1 MTAKQH
7 IFRVRRNYNQWVAN
21 QTLEDYAL
29 RFTAKSARRWSAARV
44 ATTALGAI
52 SFLALEAIGG
62 AITLHYGF
70 DNAVAAIL
78 AVSSIIFLTAIPIS
92 YYAAKYGVD
101 IDLLTRGAGFGY
113 IGSTITSLIYASFTF
128 IFFALEAAI
137 MAMALDLLFDI
148 PLVWG
153 YLISSVVIIPLVTHG
168 ITFISR
174 FQLWTQPLWLT
185 LQLLPFMFI
194 IYADASAVESW
205 TAFAGTPPL
214 DANTAALNGSTASA
228 ESLAAATPAT
238 GVSIL
243 LFGAASAVIFSLIA
257 QIGEQVD
264 FLRFLPEPNAKTR
277 WRWWA
282 ALIAGGP
289 GWIVIGAI
297 KILAGSF
304 LAVLALNHGIG
315 MEEAADP
322 TRMYMVAFTYITS
335 SPEVA
340 LSVAGIFVILSQLK
354 INVTNAYAG
363 SIAWS
368 NFFSRLT
375 HSHPGRVVW
384 LVFNVAIA
392 LLLMELGV
400 YRALEQTLGFYG
412 IVAVAWLGSLVA
424 DLVINKPLGL
434 SPKHIE
440 FKRAHLY
447 DINPVGVG
455 SMLIASVMGIV
466 CHAGVLGDIA
476 QALSHFIALGLA
488 LICAPLIAIVTRGR
502 YYLAR
507 PVTSIS
513 DVEQL
518 RYHAHHQATVSCCI
532 CEHKFEYE
540 DMTYCPAYAGDICSL
555 CCSLDARCQDYC
567 KPDAGYVH
575 QVGNFLKR
583 FLPESIGDN
592 INSRLGHFIIL
603 VVVINGL
610 SAILLSLIYF
620 QTPIDAPETAALLE
634 ATLWKVFFLLVIITG
649 VVSWL
654 FVLAHESRVVAQ
666 EESQR
671 QTRLLMEEIEAHERT
686 DRALQTAKEQAEAA
700 NLAKSRYLTGISHEL
715 RSPLNA
721 VLGYAQLLE
730 KASDIPTSR
739 KDALGVIRRSG
750 EHLADLIEGL
760 LDISKIEAGRL
771 DLHQDQ
777 VRLSLLL
784 EQLVHMFRLQAEAK
798 GLEFIYE
805 CHDRLPELVRTD
817 EKRLRQILINLLSNA
832 VKYTNK
838 GKVVFKL
845 RYRSQVAE
853 FTVTDTGEG
862 IAAENMERIFRPF
875 ERVHR
880 PGSTATGT
888 GLGLT
893 ITRLLCEIMGGDIAV
908 TSKLGQGSQFKASL
922 MLASITNPQR
932 ESITAPVQT
941 IYGYQG
947 AVRRLLLVDDDA
959 SHRQLMRAMLSPLGF
974 DIIDMDNPLAVV
986 TRYKDEVAQG
996 TAPDLIMLDVSMPE
1010 MSGWQVAEQLRAQDY
1025 HGPILMVSADASEG
1039 KEHLANAHHAQ
1050 EPQTDAP
1057 QPPLHNAYVI
1067 KPVRLP
1073 LLLDHIGSL
1082 LKLTWCYE
1090 KTTSSTAVQSFTPAA
1105 AHNNEQQIIATD
1117 NHRTPTQPLS
1127 ITDDALQQLKQLAAI
1142 GHKKGLLEHIQQLQN
1157 SSHHNKDS
1165 PWLQQ
1170 LQQLSTHFQFE
1181 KVIELIDD
1189 YCAAEL
1195 TH

>member
-1 MTAKQH
+1 MTETFPDEQLFNGETMTAKQH

-70 DNAVAAIL
+70 DNAVAAIC
-78 AVSSIIFLTAIPIS
+78 AVSLIIFLTAIPIS

-137 MAMALDLLFDI
+137 MAMALDLLFKI

-174 FQLWTQPLWLT
+174 FQLWSQPLWIV
-185 LQLLPFMFI
+185 LQLLPFVFI

-205 TAFAGTPPL
+205 TEFSGSLPPE
-214 DANTAALNGSTASA
+214 NTQGI
-228 ESLAAATPAT
+228 
-238 GVSIL
+238 SIL
-243 LFGAASAVIFSLIA
+243 LFGAASAVVFSLIA

-264 FLRFLPEPNAKTR
+264 FLRFMPAPQPEKK

-289 GWIVIGAI
+289 GWIVIGSI

-304 LAVLALNHGIG
+304 LAVLAINHGIG
-315 MEEAADP
+315 MQEAADP
-322 TRMYMVAFTYITS
+322 TRMYMVAFSYIAN

-340 LSVAGIFVILSQLK
+340 LSVAGIFVIISQLK

-400 YRALEQTLGFYG
+400 YRALEQTLGYYG

-424 DLVINKPLGL
+424 DLVINKPLGF
-434 SPKHIE
+434 SPPHIE

-447 DINPVGVG
+447 DINPVGFG
-455 SMLIASVMGIV
+455 SMLIASIAGIT
-466 CHAGVLGDIA
+466 CHSGLLGDIA
-476 QALSHFIALGLA
+476 QALSHFIALGVA
-488 LICAPLIAIVTRGR
+488 LLCAPLIAWGTQGR

-507 PVTSIS
+507 PAVNLAAEHNEH
-513 DVEQL
+513 DQK
-518 RYHAHHQATVSCCI
+518 HACLSCCI
-532 CEHKFEYE
+532 CEHKFELE
-540 DMTYCPAYAGDICSL
+540 DMTYCPAYAGHICSL
-555 CCSLDARCQDYC
+555 CCSLDARCNDHC
-567 KPDAGYVH
+567 KPGANYTE
-575 QVGNFLKR
+575 QVGIFFKQ
-583 FLPESIGDN
+583 FLPRSITDN
-592 INSRLGHFIIL
+592 INSRLGHFLIL
-603 VVVINGL
+603 VLVINGL

-634 ATLWKVFFLLVIITG
+634 ATLWKVFFLLVIVTG

-666 EESQR
+666 EETQR
-671 QTRLLMEEIEAHERT
+671 QTRLLMEEIDAHERT
-686 DRALQTAKEQAEAA
+686 DRALQAAKEEAEAA

-730 KASDIPTSR
+730 KDPSMPAHR
-739 KDALGVIRRSG
+739 RDALGVIRRSG

-777 VRLSLLL
+777 VRIALLL

-798 GLEFIYE
+798 GLQFIFE
-805 CHDRLPELVRTD
+805 CNDRLPEFVRTD

-832 VKYTNK
+832 IKYTDK
-838 GKVVFKL
+838 GSVTFKI

-862 IAAENMERIFRPF
+862 IATENIERIFRPF
-875 ERVHR
+875 ERVRR

-893 ITRLLCEIMGGDIAV
+893 ITRLLSEIMGGDISV
-908 TSKLGQGSQFKASL
+908 SSTPGKGSTFKASL
-922 MLASITNPQR
+922 MLSSISKPLT
-932 ESITAPVQT
+932 ESMTAPVQT
-941 IYGYQG
+941 IFGYRG
-947 AVRRLLLVDDDA
+947 PVRRLLLVDDES
-959 SHRQLMRAMLSPLGF
+959 SHRQLMRAMLTPLGF
-974 DIIDMDNPLAVV
+974 DIIDMDNPFDVIARLAQEHINE
-986 TRYKDEVAQG
+986 T
-996 TAPDLIMLDVSMPE
+996 TPDLIMLDVSMPG
-1010 MSGWQVAEQLRAQDY
+1010 MNGWQLAQAIRDNQY
-1025 HGPILMVSADASEG
+1025 TMPIIMVSADASEG
-1039 KEHLANAHHAQ
+1039 KELPATHDN
-1050 EPQTDAP
+1050 DAT
-1057 QPPLHNAYVI
+1057 PLHDAYVI
-1067 KPVRLP
+1067 KPVRIQ
-1073 LLLDHIGSL
+1073 LLLDHIGRL
-1082 LKLTWCYE
+1082 LKLNWCYE
-1090 KTTSSTAVQSFTPAA
+1090 KEHGPIQTSEP
-1105 AHNNEQQIIATD
+1105 QIIATETIGT
-1117 NHRTPTQPLS
+1117 RE
-1127 ITDDALQQLKQLAAI
+1127 LQNSDLDELVRLAAI
-1142 GHKKGLLEHIQQLQN
+1142 GHKKGLVEKIQQLQ
-1157 SSHHNKDS
+1157 HNGHYSPQDS
-1165 PWLQQ
+1165 QLLQQ
-1170 LQQLSTHFQFE
+1170 LASYSANFQFE
-1181 KVIELIDD
+1181 KILELIDQ
-1189 YCAAEL
+1189 YTAAAEPL
-1195 TH
+1195 

>member
-1 MTAKQH
+1 MFNGETMTAKQH

-70 DNAVAAIL
+70 NNAVAAIC
-78 AVSSIIFLTAIPIS
+78 AVSLIIFLTAIPIS

-137 MAMALDLLFDI
+137 MAMALDLLFQI
-148 PLVWG
+148 PLAWG
-153 YLISSVVIIPLVTHG
+153 YLISSLVIIPLVTHG

-174 FQLWTQPLWLT
+174 FQLWSQPLWIV
-185 LQLLPFMFI
+185 LQLLPFVFI

-205 TAFAGTPPL
+205 TEFSGNQPQA
-214 DANTAALNGSTASA
+214 DAQGI
-228 ESLAAATPAT
+228 
-238 GVSIL
+238 SIL
-243 LFGAASAVIFSLIA
+243 LFGAASAVVFSLIA

-264 FLRFLPEPNAKTR
+264 FLRFMPAPQPEKK

-289 GWIVIGAI
+289 GWIIIGSI

-304 LAVLALNHGIG
+304 LAVLAINHGISVD
-315 MEEAADP
+315 EAADP
-322 TRMYMVAFTYITS
+322 TRMYMVAFSYIAN

-340 LSVAGIFVILSQLK
+340 LSVAGIFVIISQLK

-400 YRALEQTLGFYG
+400 YRALEQTLGYYG

-424 DLVINKPLGL
+424 DLIINKPLGF
-434 SPKHIE
+434 SPPHIE

-447 DINPVGVG
+447 DINPVGFG
-455 SMLIASVMGIV
+455 SMFIASIAGIT
-466 CHAGVLGDIA
+466 CHSGLFGDIT
-476 QALSHFIALGLA
+476 QALSHFIALGMA
-488 LICAPLIAIVTRGR
+488 LVCAPAIAWATKGR

-507 PVTSIS
+507 PTINLT
-513 DVEQL
+513 VEKNVHDTK
-518 RYHAHHQATVSCCI
+518 HACLSCCI
-532 CEHKFEYE
+532 CEHKFELE
-540 DMTYCPAYAGDICSL
+540 DMTYCPAYAGHICSL
-555 CCSLDARCQDYC
+555 CCSLDARCNDHC
-567 KPDAGYVH
+567 KPGANYTE
-575 QVGNFLKR
+575 QVGVFLKR
-583 FLPESIGDN
+583 FLPRSITSN
-592 INSRLGHFIIL
+592 INSRLGHFLIL
-603 VVVINGL
+603 VAVINGL

-620 QTPIDAPETAALLE
+620 QTPIDAPETSALLE
-634 ATLWKVFFLLVIITG
+634 ATLWKVFFLLVIVTG

-666 EESQR
+666 EETQR
-671 QTRLLMEEIEAHERT
+671 QTRLLIEEIEAHERT
-686 DRALQTAKEQAEAA
+686 DRALQAAKEEAEAA

-730 KASDIPTSR
+730 KDTAIPAHR
-739 KDALGVIRRSG
+739 RDALSVIRRSG

-777 VRLSLLL
+777 VRIALLL

-798 GLEFIYE
+798 GLQFIFE
-805 CHDRLPELVRTD
+805 CKDRLPEFVRTD

-832 VKYTNK
+832 IKYTDQGN
-838 GKVVFKL
+838 VTFHI

-862 IAAENMERIFRPF
+862 IARENIERIFRPF
-875 ERVHR
+875 ERVRR

-893 ITRLLCEIMGGDIAV
+893 ITRLLSEIMGGDISV
-908 TSKLGQGSQFKASL
+908 TSTPGKGSTFKASL
-922 MLASITNPQR
+922 MLSSISKPVT
-932 ESITAPVQT
+932 ELFTTPVQT
-941 IYGYQG
+941 IFGYRG
-947 AVRRLLLVDDDA
+947 PVRRLMLVDDES

-974 DIIDMDNPLAVV
+974 DIIEMDNPLNVIARLAEEKANE
-986 TRYKDEVAQG
+986 TE
-996 TAPDLIMLDVSMPE
+996 PDLIMLDVSMPGLN
-1010 MSGWQVAEQLRAQDY
+1010 GWQLAQIIRDHHY
-1025 HGPILMVSADASEG
+1025 AMPIIMVSADASEG
-1039 KEHLANAHHAQ
+1039 KDLPAHHDN
-1050 EPQTDAP
+1050 EEM
-1057 QPPLHNAYVI
+1057 PLHNAYVI
-1067 KPVRLP
+1067 KPVRIQ
-1073 LLLDHIGSL
+1073 LLLDHIGRL
-1082 LKLTWCYE
+1082 LNLNWCYE
-1090 KTTSSTAVQSFTPAA
+1090 KETVNSNIVNSNVLEKP
-1105 AHNNEQQIIATD
+1105 HLIATD
-1117 NHRTPTQPLS
+1117 N
-1127 ITDDALQQLKQLAAI
+1127 INNLQGADLDELARLAAI
-1142 GHKKGLLEHIQQLQN
+1142 GHKKGLLEKILQLQN
-1157 SSHHNKDS
+1157 SGNYLAQDAQL
-1165 PWLQQ
+1165 LQQ
-1170 LQQLSTHFQFE
+1170 IASYSTNFQFE
-1181 KVIELIDD
+1181 KVLELIDR
-1189 YCAAEL
+1189 YTAAAEP
-1195 TH
+1195 H

>member
-1 MTAKQH
+1 MTARQH

-70 DNAVAAIL
+70 NNAVAAIC
-78 AVSSIIFLTAIPIS
+78 AVSLIIFLTAIPIS

-137 MAMALDLLFDI
+137 MAMALDLLFKI

-153 YLISSVVIIPLVTHG
+153 YLISSLVIIPLVTHG

-174 FQLWTQPLWLT
+174 FQLWSQPLWIV
-185 LQLLPFMFI
+185 LQLLPFVFI

-205 TAFAGTPPL
+205 TEFSGNSPQ
-214 DANTAALNGSTASA
+214 GSA
-228 ESLAAATPAT
+228 P
-238 GVSIL
+238 GFNIL
-243 LFGAASAVIFSLIA
+243 LFGAASAVVFSLIA

-264 FLRFLPEPNAKTR
+264 FLRFMPVPQPHKK

-289 GWIVIGAI
+289 GWIVIGSI

-304 LAVLALNHGIG
+304 LAVLAINHGIG
-315 MEEAADP
+315 LAEAADP
-322 TRMYMVAFTYITS
+322 TRMYMVAFSYIAN

-340 LSVAGIFVILSQLK
+340 LSVAGIFVIISQLK

-400 YRALEQTLGFYG
+400 YRALEQTLGYYG

-434 SPKHIE
+434 SPPHIE

-447 DINPVGVG
+447 DINPVGFG
-455 SMLIASVMGIV
+455 SMLIASIAGIT
-466 CHAGVLGDIA
+466 CHSGLLGDIP
-476 QALSHFIALGLA
+476 QALSHFIALAVA
-488 LICAPLIAIVTRGR
+488 LLCAPVIAWTTKGR

-507 PVTSIS
+507 PAINLAAEKSIIDS
-513 DVEQL
+513 K
-518 RYHAHHQATVSCCI
+518 HACLSCCI
-532 CEHKFEYE
+532 CEHKFELE
-540 DMTYCPAYAGDICSL
+540 DMTYCPAYAGHICSL
-555 CCSLDARCQDYC
+555 CCSLDARCNDHC
-567 KPDAGYVH
+567 KPGANYTAQLGV
-575 QVGNFLKR
+575 FFKR
-583 FLPESIGDN
+583 FLPYAITNHIS
-592 INSRLGHFIIL
+592 SRLGHFLIL
-603 VVVINGL
+603 VAVINGL

-634 ATLWKVFFLLVIITG
+634 ATLWKVFFLLVIVTG

-666 EESQR
+666 EETQR
-671 QTRLLMEEIEAHERT
+671 QTRLLMEEIDAHERT
-686 DRALQTAKEQAEAA
+686 DRALQVAKEEAEAA

-730 KASDIPTSR
+730 KDPGIPVHR
-739 KDALGVIRRSG
+739 RDALGVIRRSG

-777 VRLSLLL
+777 VRIAILL
-784 EQLVHMFRLQAEAK
+784 EQVVQMFRLQAEAK
-798 GLEFIYE
+798 GLQFIYE
-805 CHDRLPELVRTD
+805 CKDRLPEFVRTD

-832 VKYTNK
+832 IKYTDK
-838 GKVVFKL
+838 GSVTFKI

-862 IAAENMERIFRPF
+862 IAAENIERIFRPF
-875 ERVHR
+875 ERVRR

-893 ITRLLCEIMGGDIAV
+893 ITRLLSEIMGGDISVA
-908 TSKLGQGSQFKASL
+908 SSPGKGSTFKAIL
-922 MLASITNPQR
+922 MLSSINKLPT

-941 IYGYQG
+941 IFGYRG
-947 AVRRLLLVDDDA
+947 PVRRLMLVDDES
-959 SHRQLMRAMLSPLGF
+959 SHRQLMRAMLAPLGF
-974 DIIDMDNPLAVV
+974 DIIDMDNPLDVV
-986 TRYKDEVAQG
+986 ARLAQESANE
-996 TAPDLIMLDVSMPE
+996 TAPDLIMLDVSMPG
-1010 MSGWQVAEQLRAQDY
+1010 MDGWQLAQAVRDQGY
-1025 HGPILMVSADASEG
+1025 LMPIIMVSADASEG
-1039 KEHLANAHHAQ
+1039 KELPLDRDS
-1050 EPQTDAP
+1050 EET
-1057 QPPLHNAYVI
+1057 PLHNAYVI
-1067 KPVRLP
+1067 KPVRLQ
-1073 LLLDHIGSL
+1073 LLLDHIGRL
-1082 LKLTWCYE
+1082 LNLTWCYE
-1090 KTTSSTAVQSFTPAA
+1090 KDNALNKEIV
-1105 AHNNEQQIIATD
+1105 NEPLIIATD
-1117 NHRTPTQPLS
+1117 NT
-1127 ITDDALQQLKQLAAI
+1127 ITLQNSDLDELTRLAAI
-1142 GHKKGLLEHIQQLQN
+1142 GHKKGLLEKIRFLQN
-1157 SSHHNKDS
+1157 KGSYATQDS
-1165 PWLQQ
+1165 QLLQQ
-1170 LQQLSTHFQFE
+1170 LARHCANFQFE
-1181 KVIELIDD
+1181 KVRELIDQ
-1189 YCAAEL
+1189 YTAAAEPL
-1195 TH
+1195 

>member
-70 DNAVAAIL
+70 NNAVAAIM
-78 AVSSIIFLTAIPIS
+78 AVSLIIFLTAIPIS

-137 MAMALDLLFDI
+137 MAMALDLLFGI
-148 PLVWG
+148 PLAWG
-153 YLISSVVIIPLVTHG
+153 YLISSLAIIPLVTHG

-174 FQLWTQPLWLT
+174 FQLWTQPLWII
-185 LQLLPFMFI
+185 LQLLPFVFI

-205 TAFAGTPPL
+205 TAFSGSIQSEEQAGT
-214 DANTAALNGSTASA
+214 
-228 ESLAAATPAT
+228 
-238 GVSIL
+238 GVNIL

-264 FLRFLPEPNAKTR
+264 FLRFLPPPKPGKR
-277 WRWWA
+277 LRWWG

-315 MEEAADP
+315 LAEAADP
-322 TRMYMVAFTYITS
+322 TRMYMVAFSYIAN

-447 DINPVGVG
+447 DINPVGFG
-455 SMLIASVMGIV
+455 SMLIASIVGII
-466 CHAGVLGDIA
+466 CHSGILGEIA
-476 QALSHFIALGLA
+476 QALSHFIALGVA
-488 LICAPLIAIVTRGR
+488 LISAPSIAFATGGR
-502 YYLAR
+502 YYLSR
-507 PVTSIS
+507 PV
-513 DVEQL
+513 VELAVDAAQADGA
-518 RYHAHHQATVSCCI
+518 HATISCCI
-532 CEHKFEYE
+532 CEHKFEIE

-555 CCSLDARCQDYC
+555 CCSLDARCHDYC
-567 KPDAGYVH
+567 KPGASYAT
-575 QVGNFLKR
+575 QVGEFFKV
-583 FLPESIGDN
+583 FLPKSITEN
-592 INSRLGHFIIL
+592 VNSRLGHFIIL
-603 VVVINGL
+603 VMVINGL

-620 QTPIDAPETAALLE
+620 QTPIHAPETAALLE

-686 DRALQTAKEQAEAA
+686 DRALQTAKEEAEAA
-700 NLAKSRYLTGISHEL
+700 NQAKSRYLTGISHEL

-730 KASDIPTSR
+730 KDPSMPEHR

-777 VRLSLLL
+777 VRIAVLM

-798 GLEFIYE
+798 GLAFIYE
-805 CHDRLPELVRTD
+805 CNDRLPELVRTD

-832 VKYTNK
+832 IKYTEK
-838 GKVVFKL
+838 GSVVFKL

-853 FTVTDTGEG
+853 FTITDTGEG
-862 IAAENMERIFRPF
+862 IAPENIERIFRPF
-875 ERVHR
+875 ERVRR

-893 ITRLLCEIMGGDIAV
+893 ITRLLSEIMGGDIAV
-908 TSKLGQGSQFKASL
+908 TSTLGKGSTFKASL
-922 MLASITNPQR
+922 MLASINKPHT
-932 ESITAPVQT
+932 EFITAPVQT
-941 IYGYQG
+941 IYGYRG
-947 AVRRLLLVDDDA
+947 AVRKLMLVDDEA
-959 SHRQLMRAMLSPLGF
+959 SHRQLMRAMLEPLGF
-974 DIIDMDNPLAVV
+974 TIIELDNPLLALD
-986 TRYKDEVAQG
+986 RLAQEIDHDNC
-996 TAPDLIMLDVSMPE
+996 PDLIMLDVSMPGLN
-1010 MSGWQVAEQLRAQDY
+1010 GWQLAKQLREVGFHA
-1025 HGPILMVSADASEG
+1025 PIIMVSADASEG
-1039 KEHLANAHHAQ
+1039 KDLPLRDNTEI
-1050 EPQTDAP
+1050 T
-1057 QPPLHNAYVI
+1057 PLHDAYVI
-1067 KPVRLP
+1067 KPVRIN
-1073 LLLDHIGSL
+1073 LLLDHIGRL
-1082 LKLTWCYE
+1082 LNLAWRY
-1090 KTTSSTAVQSFTPAA
+1090 
-1105 AHNNEQQIIATD
+1105 EQQELIPAEVNLIETYELPAEHHLDDIA
-1117 NHRTPTQPLS
+1117 H
-1127 ITDDALQQLKQLAAI
+1127 LAAI
-1142 GHKKGLLEHIQQLQN
+1142 GHKKGLQTKIQELEKIGAAHPAFIQELKKLTTN
-1157 SSHHNKDS
+1157 
-1165 PWLQQ
+1165 
-1170 LQQLSTHFQFE
+1170 FQFE
-1181 KVIELIDD
+1181 KILALVD
-1189 YCAAEL
+1189 AEL
-1195 TH
+1195 DTDILQDH